1 MQIKS
6 KYLLILLVGL
16 VLLSY
21 LVLKNNSASE
31 TASKQT
37 TDQVDLSKTASSS
50 LGFSALPTAANAAK
64 QMPSEIE
71 RFMLEQAK
79 RNPFVA
85 TVLPVVK
92 PKMVSVPPPPVI
104 QPIVAAQPMAPLLNL
119 SFVGRVIEADG
130 QRAIFANFNN
140 ETLRLTAGQILPN
153 GFRID
158 AINDDAVELTY
169 PPLNTTARFELP
181 KPPPFEIR

>member
-21 LVLKNNSASE
+21 LVLKNNSVSE
-31 TASKQT
+31 AASKQT
-37 TDQVDLSKTASSS
+37 TDQVDLSKTASNS
-50 LGFSALPTAANAAK
+50 LGFSALPNAAITAK
-64 QMPSEIE
+64 QLPSEID

-85 TVLPVVK
+85 TVPPVVK
-92 PKMVSVPPPPVI
+92 PKAVPVPPPPVV

-119 SFVGRVIEADG
+119 SFVGRVLEADG

-140 ETLRLTAGQILPN
+140 ETLRLTPGQVLPN
-153 GFRID
+153 GFRVD